1 MIRDP
6 HRFEARL
13 IGQRLLLVDVT
24 RPQRIVADFTGSEL
38 PAPLTAM
45 LATRC
50 ARVPEMTGL
59 LIHTAEFF
67 RDHGKARRKAG
78 VLPERIMALLRELEM
93 DGWVA

>member
-1 MIRDP
+1 MMRDP
-6 HRFEARL
+6 HRYEARL
-13 IGQRLLLVDVT
+13 IGQRLLLVDVN

-38 PAPLTAM
+38 PAPLTAA

-50 ARVPEMTGL
+50 ARVPEMVAL
-59 LIHTAEFF
+59 LVEAAEFF

-78 VLPERIMALLRELEM
+78 VLPDRIMALLRELEM